1 MNRYIETVI
10 TGKGTRG
17 PDDLFPTERNQC
29 VSKEP
34 TWTLTMVPNVE
45 HTLIIIDEEDERAS
59 KTNKL

>member
-1 MNRYIETVI
+1 
-10 TGKGTRG
+10 
-17 PDDLFPTERNQC
+17 

-34 TWTLTMVPNVE
+34 TWTLTMIPNVT